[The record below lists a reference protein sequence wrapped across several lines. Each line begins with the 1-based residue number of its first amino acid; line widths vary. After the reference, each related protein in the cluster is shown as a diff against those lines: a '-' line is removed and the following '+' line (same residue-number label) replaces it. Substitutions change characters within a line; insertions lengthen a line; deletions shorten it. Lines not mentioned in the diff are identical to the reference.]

1 MIEETIKIKQAV
13 NINLPKAEFQETA
26 SVSDEE
32 LVKAVLTGDEAAF
45 SLIFER
51 YRKLS
56 IHLISRFFRQREEIE
71 DIVQQSF
78 TKIYF
83 SLKDFRGGHEKSFSA
98 WISRLTVNVCYD
110 ELRKRQKRSENLFS
124 EFSVEEQD
132 LLNGM
137 VEENHSDAE
146 KKLASKD
153 LAEKLLSRLEAKER
167 VAMTLI
173 YGEDFSVAEVA
184 KIVGWSE
191 SNVKTK
197 LFRCRQH
204 LRNIFDKLIKT

>member
-1 MIEETIKIKQAV
+1 MIEETIKIKQSVSLEAPAV
-13 NINLPKAEFQETA
+13 EFRLN
-26 SVSDEE
+26 SSISDEE
-32 LVKAVLTGDEAAF
+32 LVKAVLQGDEAAF

-56 IHLISRFFRQREEIE
+56 VHLVGRFFRQRDEIE

-83 SLKDFRGGHEKSFSA
+83 SLKNFRGGHEKSFSA
-98 WISRLTVNVCYD
+98 WLSRLTVNVCYD

-124 EFSVEEQD
+124 DFSEEEQE
-132 LLNGM
+132 LLSRM
-137 VEENHSDAE
+137 VENEHSSVE
-146 KKLASKD
+146 KKLVSKD
-153 LAEKLLSRLEAKER
+153 LAEKLLSKLEAKER
-167 VAMTLI
+167 VAMTLL

-184 KIVGWSE
+184 RIVGWSE

-197 LFRCRQH
+197 LFRCRQQ
-204 LRNIFDKLIKT
+204 LRNIFNKLI

>member
-1 MIEETIKIKQAV
+1 MIEETIKIKQTVRREASAV
-13 NINLPKAEFQETA
+13 EFRQD
-26 SVSDEE
+26 SPISDEE
-32 LVKAVLTGDEAAF
+32 LIKAVLEGDETAF

-51 YRKLS
+51 YRRLS

-71 DIVQQSF
+71 DIVQQAF

-124 EFSVEEQD
+124 DFSEEEQN
-132 LLNGM
+132 LLSGM
-137 VEENHSDAE
+137 IEENHSDVE
-146 KKLASKD
+146 KNLASKD
-153 LAEKLLSRLEAKER
+153 LAEKLLSKLEAKER
-167 VAMTLI
+167 VAMTLL

-197 LFRCRQH
+197 LFRCRRH
-204 LRNIFDKLIKT
+204 LRGIFDKLIKT

>member
-1 MIEETIKIKQAV
+1 MIEETLKIKQTVRLEASA
-13 NINLPKAEFQETA
+13 AEFRQD
-26 SVSDEE
+26 SPLSDEE
-32 LVKAVLTGDEAAF
+32 LVKAVLEGDETAF
-45 SLIFER
+45 SMIFER
-51 YRKLS
+51 YRRLS

-71 DIVQQSF
+71 DIVQQAF

-124 EFSVEEQD
+124 DFSDEEQN
-132 LLNGM
+132 LLHGM
-137 VEENHSDAE
+137 VEENHSDVE
-146 KKLASKD
+146 KNLASKD
-153 LAEKLLSRLEAKER
+153 LAEKLLSKLEVKER
-167 VAMTLI
+167 VAMTLL

-184 KIVGWSE
+184 RIVGWSE

-197 LFRCRQH
+197 LFRCRRH
-204 LRNIFDKLIKT
+204 LRGIFDKLIKT

>member
-98 WISRLTVNVCYD
+98 WLSRLTVNVCYD

>member
-1 MIEETIKIKQAV
+1 MIEETIKIKQTVRRETSAV
-13 NINLPKAEFQETA
+13 EFRQD
-26 SVSDEE
+26 SPISDEE
-32 LVKAVLTGDEAAF
+32 LVKAVLEGDETAF

-51 YRKLS
+51 YRRLS

-71 DIVQQSF
+71 DIVQQAF

-124 EFSVEEQD
+124 DFSEEEQN
-132 LLNGM
+132 LLSGM
-137 VEENHSDAE
+137 IEENHSDVE
-146 KKLASKD
+146 KNLASKD
-153 LAEKLLSRLEAKER
+153 LAEKLLSNLEAKER
-167 VAMTLI
+167 VAMTLL

-197 LFRCRQH
+197 LFRCRRH
-204 LRNIFDKLIKT
+204 LRGIFDKLIKT

>member
-1 MIEETIKIKQAV
+1 MIEETFKIKQTVSLDTSAV
-13 NINLPKAEFQETA
+13 EFRQA
-26 SVSDEE
+26 SSSVSDDE
-32 LVKAVLTGDEAAF
+32 LVKAVLEGDDSAF
-45 SLIFER
+45 SIIFER

-56 IHLISRFFRQREEIE
+56 VHLIGRFFRQRDEIE

-98 WISRLTVNVCYD
+98 WLSRLTVNVCYD

-124 EFSVEEQD
+124 DFSDEEQEI
-132 LLNGM
+132 LNRM
-137 VEENHSDAE
+137 VENDCSNVE
-146 KKLASKD
+146 KNLASKD
-153 LAEKLLSRLEAKER
+153 LAEKLLSKLEAKER
-167 VAMTLI
+167 VAMTLL

-197 LFRCRQH
+197 LFRCRQQ
-204 LRNIFDKLIKT
+204 LRNIFNKLI

>member
-1 MIEETIKIKQAV
+1 MIEETIKIKQTVRREASAV
-13 NINLPKAEFQETA
+13 EFRQD
-26 SVSDEE
+26 SPISDEE
-32 LVKAVLTGDEAAF
+32 LIKAVLEGDETAF

-51 YRKLS
+51 YRRLS

-71 DIVQQSF
+71 DIVQQAF

-124 EFSVEEQD
+124 DFSEEEQN
-132 LLNGM
+132 LLSGM
-137 VEENHSDAE
+137 IEENHSDVE
-146 KKLASKD
+146 KNLASKD
-153 LAEKLLSRLEAKER
+153 LAEKLLSNLEAKER
-167 VAMTLI
+167 VAMTLL

-197 LFRCRQH
+197 LFRCRRH
-204 LRNIFDKLIKT
+204 LRGIFDKLIKT

>member
-1 MIEETIKIKQAV
+1 MIEKTIKIKQTIRLEASAV
-13 NINLPKAEFQETA
+13 EFRQN
-26 SVSDEE
+26 SPISDEE
-32 LVKAVLTGDEAAF
+32 LVKAVLEGDETAF

-51 YRKLS
+51 YRRLS

-71 DIVQQSF
+71 DIVQQAF

-124 EFSVEEQD
+124 DFSEEEEN
-132 LLNGM
+132 LLSGM
-137 VEENHSDAE
+137 IEENHSDVE
-146 KKLASKD
+146 KNLASKD
-153 LAEKLLSRLEAKER
+153 LAEKLLSNLEAKER
-167 VAMTLI
+167 IAMTLL

-197 LFRCRQH
+197 LFRCRRH
-204 LRNIFDKLIKT
+204 LRGIFDKLIKT

>member
-26 SVSDEE
+26 SISDEE

-98 WISRLTVNVCYD
+98 WLSRLTVNVCYD

-137 VEENHSDAE
+137 VEENHSDVE
-146 KKLASKD
+146 KKLSSKD